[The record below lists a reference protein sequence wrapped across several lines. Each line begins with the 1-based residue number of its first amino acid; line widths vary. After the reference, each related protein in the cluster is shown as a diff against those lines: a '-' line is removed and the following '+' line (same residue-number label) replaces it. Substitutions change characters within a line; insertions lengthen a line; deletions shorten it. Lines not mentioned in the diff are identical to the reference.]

1 MKVAVQSQEEKEA
14 VEKKNI
20 KNILAVIKIKEPKE
34 ATKKVIT
41 TRRFLSGDIL
51 VLTLTEK
58 ARIKL
63 EKNND

>member
-1 MKVAVQSQEEKEA
+1 VKVIVQSQDEKEA
-14 VEKKNI
+14 VEKKDI
-20 KNILAVIKIKEPKE
+20 RNILAVIKTKKLKEAIKEVT
-34 ATKKVIT
+34 AA
-41 TRRFLSGDIL
+41 RRFLSGDIL